1 MRGRGVQARP
11 CARAVRYN
19 PGMARASPLLK
30 LHQEAEAALRVYG
43 PPSSDPGDTIHLV
56 ETFGDL
62 DLEYAALRKHCVLLD
77 QPHRGVL
84 ELKGADR
91 LDFLNRMVT
100 QDLKGIPPFS
110 VRRAFWLNR
119 KGRIDSD
126 LRIID
131 LPSRTL
137 LDMDAHAVER
147 TLAGLSAYIISEDVA
162 VRDITRQTHRLALHG
177 PTSTALLRDLAD
189 FSTGADASGP
199 ALPDLTPDRACTV
212 AIAGHEV
219 VVDRDDATGEIGLE
233 LTVASDAA
241 LDVFRALIDAG
252 ADRET
257 GAAALSPTR
266 SAALAGRVRLRRAG
280 WHAFNIARI
289 ENGRPLYNIDF
300 TPDSLPAETGVF
312 ADRVSLTK
320 GCYLGQEIVARMHS
334 RGHPKRVL
342 VSLALERRIDAA
354 TGEPLQPESA
364 AFVHL
369 PRQDD
374 RPGEAVGVVTSS
386 AVSPLM
392 GGTPVCFAQVKF
404 EHAGAGTGLEVAVGT
419 ERLRTT
425 VRETLRFVER

>member
-1 MRGRGVQARP
+1 
-11 CARAVRYN
+11 
-19 PGMARASPLLK
+19 MARDSPLIK
-30 LHQEAEAALRVYG
+30 QHQEAEAALRVYG
-43 PPSSDPGDTIHLV
+43 PPGATPDQTIHLV

-84 ELKGADR
+84 ELTGPDR

-100 QDLKGIPPFS
+100 QDLKGMPPFC

-119 KGRIDSD
+119 KGRIDAD

-147 TLAGLSAYIISEDVA
+147 TIRGLGAYIISEDVA
-162 VRDITRQTHRLALHG
+162 IRDITHETHRLALHG
-177 PTSTALLRDLAD
+177 PTSTALLRALAEHAA
-189 FSTGADASGP
+189 GADASGP
-199 ALPDLTPDRACTV
+199 DLPDLSEDRACMLTV
-212 AIAGHEV
+212 GGHQV
-219 VVDRDDATGEIGLE
+219 IVDRDDSTGEIGLE
-233 LTVASDAA
+233 LTVPAA
-241 LDVFRALIDAG
+241 HALEIFNALADAG
-252 ADRET
+252 SDREI

-289 ENGRPLYNIDF
+289 EAGRPLYNIDF
-300 TPDSLPAETGVF
+300 TPDSLPAETGIF
-312 ADRVSLTK
+312 GERVSLTK

-334 RGHPKRVL
+334 RGHPKRLL
-342 VSLALERRIDAA
+342 VALALARVIDPA
-354 TGEPLQPESA
+354 TGEPFQPESA

-369 PRQDD
+369 AGEGDGA
-374 RPGEAVGVVTSS
+374 GEAVGMVTSS

-392 GGTPVCFAQVKF
+392 GGSPVCFAQVKY
-404 EHAGAGTGLEVAVGT
+404 EHATPGAELCVAAAGK
-419 ERLRTT
+419 LLPGT
-425 VRETLRFVER
+425 VRAALKFADR